1 VEDAA
6 LLYNAMQ
13 GPDPHDPATYRQ
25 PAEDP
30 LPQLRRGIS
39 GMRLAQLPQSE
50 RAAIDREVLAAY
62 DESLQVLQQLG
73 ARIVDIALPQSLEAY
88 RDATGVIIASEG
100 YSYVGEVV
108 ERNDLPLDQHVRAR
122 MRIGATLSARDYI
135 LALRERERSK
145 QAFAEAMDGIDALL
159 TPGTIQ
165 AAIAVADVDE
175 NTTPAKITRV
185 GNLLDMCGLAVP
197 NGYTAGGLPT
207 SLLINA
213 RGYQEALALRIGW
226 AYEQATLAQKRLP
239 QGLLE

>member
-1 VEDAA
+1 
-6 LLYNAMQ
+6 MQ
-13 GPDPHDPATYRQ
+13 GPDPRDPGSYRQ
-25 PAEDP
+25 PLQDTDP
-30 LPQLRRGIS
+30 LPQLRKGIA
-39 GMRLAQLPQSE
+39 GMRLARLPQAE
-50 RAAIDREVLAAY
+50 RDSIDHEVLAAY
-62 DESLQVLQQLG
+62 DKSLNVLQSLG
-73 ARIVDIALPQSLEAY
+73 AQIVDIVLPQSLETY

-100 YSYVGEVV
+100 YSYVGEMV
-108 ERNDLPLDQHVRAR
+108 ERNDLLLDQHVRAR
-122 MRIGATLSARDYI
+122 MLIGATLSAKDYI

-145 QAFAEAMDGIDALL
+145 QAFAAAMDGIDALL
-159 TPGTIQ
+159 TPTTPQ
-165 AAIAVADVDE
+165 AATAVADVDE

-197 NGYTAGGLPT
+197 NGYTGGGLPT